1 MAGAVKKDKTND
13 RKHMKTSLLTLAA
26 VLLLGTIRTLGHGG
40 VELGPNGGRIL
51 EFSKN
56 ETMHGEVTLTNGQF
70 HVSILDKDM
79 KSVSLGEQSL
89 VVTGGDRAKPEK
101 PKVKIQGG
109 QFVFPALKGDDYLLV
124 LQFREKPA
132 AKTVTARLEF
142 DATIC
147 SACKNPEWLCKC
159 SSKKEVK
166 GDHDKKK

>member
-1 MAGAVKKDKTND
+1 MAGAVKKDKTNE

-79 KSVSLGEQSL
+79 KPVSLGEQSL